1 MITRLN
7 LDETIELMPAT
18 ETEEVLQNVRM
29 IVGVWRSEVPLD
41 RDFGID
47 TDLVD
52 APMNVARTQ
61 LTASL
66 MELIEEYEPR
76 ASLKEVAF
84 ETGADGA
91 VNPIITVEVKE
102 ASG

>member
-1 MITRLN
+1 MTVQLN
-7 LDETIELMPAT
+7 LDETIELMPMT

-41 RDFGID
+41 REFGID
-47 TDLVD
+47 TDLLD

-76 ASLKEVAF
+76 ASLKEVMF
-84 ETGADGA
+84 EEGADG
-91 VNPIITVEVKE
+91 VINPVITVEVEE
-102 ASG
+102 AGA